1 MNTRVAVYARVSTT
15 NHGQD
20 IGLQTRELRQFAE
33 ARRWQIAGGY
43 IDAAARGLGKALGL
57 RTKRLQETVTKK
69 LKRWRYE
76 IRLFLRCVHGSAQ
89 TEVRQLPLVGDEET
103 KMAAN
108 QDLVIVGGRG
118 HVGVLQS
125 LLGKSRSARTKMKAP
140 GVKP

>member
-1 MNTRVAVYARVSTT
+1 MPESPRPTTVRILAYRRGNCASSPKHADGRSRAGTSTRQQ
-15 NHGQD
+15 G
-20 IGLQTRELRQFAE
+20 
-33 ARRWQIAGGY
+33 
-43 IDAAARGLGKALGL
+43 GLGKALGL